1 MRSETA
7 ATLMTELTEERDD
20 RQSRLDDFD
29 RQIDKLNEKRAALK
43 SDLIE
48 TTNLIRALERHEEQE
63 NAKSNRK
70 DDQ

>member
-7 ATLMTELTEERDD
+7 ATLMTELTAERDD

-63 NAKSNRK
+63 NAKTRK

>member
-7 ATLMTELTEERDD
+7 ATLMTELTAERDD

>member
-20 RQSRLDDFD
+20 RQARLDDID

-63 NAKSNRK
+63 NAKSRK